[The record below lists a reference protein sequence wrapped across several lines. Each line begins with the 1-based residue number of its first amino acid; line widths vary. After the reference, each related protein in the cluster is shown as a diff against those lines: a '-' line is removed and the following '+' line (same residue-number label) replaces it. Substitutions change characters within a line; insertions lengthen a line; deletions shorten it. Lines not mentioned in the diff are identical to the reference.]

1 MKNKQLRN
9 LSNNTVERNLNLSAC
24 EDEPHPP
31 LATFKSTDERMLFA
45 PREDYV
51 ASSDQ
56 QTLGY
61 VKKPHH
67 YFFPIYF
74 IMLALHFL

>member
-9 LSNNTVERNLNLSAC
+9 LSNNTVEKNLNLSAC
-24 EDEPHPP
+24 KDVPHPP
-31 LATFKSTDERMLFA
+31 LATFKSTDERMLFV
-45 PREDYV
+45 PREDFV

-61 VKKPHH
+61 VKTTAL
-67 YFFPIYF
+67 FFSIIFYN
-74 IMLALHFL
+74 ACSTFL